1 MAAQVNAGLVQLLEG
16 CLGRRAACSTVWP
29 LAAWPQV
36 CLVWLWIVVSCALFA
51 PCAEMQG
58 LQLAEPLAFASPPTP
73 WGHPQD
79 IFCPLYP

>member
-1 MAAQVNAGLVQLLEG
+1 M
-16 CLGRRAACSTVWP
+16 VWP

-58 LQLAEPLAFASPPTP
+58 LQLAEPLAFASSPTP